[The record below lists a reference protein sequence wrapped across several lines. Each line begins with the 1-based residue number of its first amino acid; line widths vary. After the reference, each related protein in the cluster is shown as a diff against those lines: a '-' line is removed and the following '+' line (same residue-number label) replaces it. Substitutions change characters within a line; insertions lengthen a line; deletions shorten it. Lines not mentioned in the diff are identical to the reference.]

1 MKKLRIGLTAVAVI
15 LAGGLSAF
23 SVLPLNVNKDSDTI
37 YEYTGAQTPQ
47 ARTQADNYLKVSS
60 ITCPSGTNECSVT
73 LDQDFGTHPDFTN
86 VTFNSLTGMPNGGSD
101 FISNQQK
108 H

>member
-1 MKKLRIGLTAVAVI
+1 MKKLRIGLTAIAVI
-15 LAGGLSAF
+15 LAGSLSAF
-23 SVLPLNVNKDSDTI
+23 SILPVNVNKDSDTI

-60 ITCPSGTNECSVT
+60 ITCLGGTNECSVT
-73 LDQDFGTHPDFTN
+73 LSQDFGTHPDFTN
-86 VTFNSLTGMPNGGSD
+86 VTFDPSTGMPNGGSD
-101 FISNQQK
+101 FVSNSTL